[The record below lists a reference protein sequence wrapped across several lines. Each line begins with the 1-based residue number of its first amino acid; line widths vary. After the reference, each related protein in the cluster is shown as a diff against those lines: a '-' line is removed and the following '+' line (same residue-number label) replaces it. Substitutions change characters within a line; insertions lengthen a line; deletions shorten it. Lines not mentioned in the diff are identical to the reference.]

1 MAKQVGPIFLEGTLG
16 GINYYY
22 LEGEALARRAGGG
35 FTREAIKKGANMVK
49 IRENNSEFAACSKVS
64 KTFKAAI
71 QPLLSGYQDGTLHHR
86 LMQLFLKIKDC
97 DLVSVIGQR
106 SVTRGISDGKGK
118 QLLKEFIFT
127 PRRPQILSCPYEFDW
142 NSLTFTVRE
151 FKVDQAPF
159 PEGADYMEIG
169 VGLIRFNFESL
180 AYEQVFAPPAVIAR
194 DFEGDSFEIRCN
206 EIPRGEGIL
215 FAMVRIA
222 FYETVNEEG
231 DVFGNAHS
239 FGISVVSV
247 WGKENREKI

>member
-16 GINYYY
+16 GINYYF

-35 FTREAIKKGANMVK
+35 FTREAIKNGENMVK
-49 IRENNSEFAACSKVS
+49 IRENNSEFAACSKVN

-71 QPLLSGYQDGTLHHR
+71 QPLLSGYKDGTLHSR

-97 DLVSVIGQR
+97 DLVSERGQR
-106 SVTRGISDGKGK
+106 SVARGISDGTGK

-127 PRRPQILSCPYEFDW
+127 PQRPQILSCPYEFHW

-151 FKVDQAPF
+151 LRVDQAPF
-159 PEGADYMEIG
+159 PEGADHMEIG

-180 AYEQVFAPPAVIAR
+180 AYEQVLAPPAVIAR
-194 DFEGDSFEIRCN
+194 DFEGNFLQIGCN
-206 EIPRGEGIL
+206 KLPGGEGTL

-222 FYETVNEEG
+222 FYQKVNEEG
-231 DVFGNAHS
+231 DAFGNAHS
-239 FGISVVSV
+239 FGIAVVSV
-247 WGKENREKI
+247 WDDEEGA